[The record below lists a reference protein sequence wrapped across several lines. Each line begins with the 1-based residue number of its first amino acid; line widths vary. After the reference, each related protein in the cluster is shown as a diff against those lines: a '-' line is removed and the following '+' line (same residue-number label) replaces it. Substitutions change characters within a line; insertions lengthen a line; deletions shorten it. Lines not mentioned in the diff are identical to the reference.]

1 MPNSIHSSWTG
12 LLTNI
17 YQQRQPFVLG
27 LHLRGVR
34 GDPGILSSYLTLCPP
49 SQTAVWPKQD
59 SLQPSHRSHLLTSIK
74 SIIFK
79 WSLPFREHRHTVT
92 SLLSP
97 SLTELFFRGLTCHF
111 SCWHMSVF
119 LFPLSDILN
128 PVRIHFYLLYHKHLR
143 LFMHNLLI
151 MSHLY
156 NHNGINENS

>member
-1 MPNSIHSSWTG
+1 MG

-27 LHLRGVR
+27 LHLRGVSV
-34 GDPGILSSYLTLCPP
+34 DPGVLSSYLTVCPP

-59 SLQPSHRSHLLTSIK
+59 LLLPSHRSHLLTSIK

-97 SLTELFFRGLTCHF
+97 SPKELFFRGLTCHF

-119 LFPLSDILN
+119 LLPLSDILN
-128 PVRIHFYLLYHKHLR
+128 PVRIHFYLLISQT
-143 LFMHNLLI
+143 FVP
-151 MSHLY
+151 LY
-156 NHNGINENS
+156 AQFTDNV